1 MAHPGDVVDDRF
13 ELLRVA
19 GSGGMGVVFRALDRL
34 TGEQVAVKM
43 MLDAHGAHG
52 ARFLREAEVLADL
65 RRHPALVRYVAH
77 GRSAAGEPYLAME
90 WLEGEDLA
98 GKLAR
103 RALTVAETLALGA
116 RVAEALAAVHARGV
130 VHRDLKPSNLF
141 LVDGD
146 VERVKVLDFGIARLE
161 AGARVTGTGVVVG
174 TLGYM
179 APEQA
184 RSGERIDGRADV
196 FSLGCVLHEC
206 LTGAPVF
213 AGEQIAAVLV
223 KILFEEAPRLDG
235 LREVPPALGE
245 LIARMLAKDPE
256 GRPRDGAAVAAA
268 LAAVADGQ
276 AAASPARPSAP
287 PAALTRGERRLLSVV
302 LLGGERGYDAA
313 SAVTLDADA
322 PDPALPALRG
332 VAESH
337 GGALT
342 VLADGTVVIVLA
354 GEGIVTDRAAQ
365 AARCALGVRALA
377 RRRNVVLATGRG
389 ELTGRLP
396 MSDAIDRGARL
407 LARAAPMDDGP
418 APIAIDDITARLL
431 DARFEVVE
439 TEAGPA
445 LVDEREAVSEARTL
459 LGRATPCVGRDR
471 EIHTLATLFAECAEE
486 GAPRAALLTA
496 PAGYG
501 KSRVAQELVR
511 ALRQRGAPAQI
522 WVGRG
527 DPMRAGSALGLLG
540 QALRDGCGLRE
551 GEPLEAR
558 REKLAEG
565 VARRVAAADRARVTE
580 FLGEL
585 VGTPMPDEESAPLR
599 AARRDAQIMSEQL
612 RRAWEDFL
620 RAAAASSPVLL
631 VLEDVHWADLATVR
645 FVDAALFSLRD
656 APWMVLALA
665 RPEVKDRFP
674 ALFAARDLVEMR
686 LGALPRKASERLVQ
700 TVLGARA
707 DAATVARLVTQAD
720 GHALYLE
727 ELIRA
732 VAEGKGDSLPE
743 TVLAMVQARLEGLDD
758 AARRAL
764 RAASVFGPI
773 FWPGGVA
780 RLLGGAVRPTRA
792 GSALEA
798 LIEGELVVRR
808 PSSRFAGEEELAFRH
823 ALLREGAY
831 AMLTDDDRA
840 LGHRLAAEWL
850 EQAGEGDPMVLAEHW
865 ERGGDPAR
873 AAAHYLRGAEQANR
887 AGDTEATLA
896 RARRGLELA
905 SAVELRVGL
914 LGMLCEVHAWRSEWD
929 AAVVYAD
936 EALRLAP
943 PGSVAFCQ
951 ATAATIGQALQHR
964 RLDQFMVALRALMA
978 AEPAPEAIEA
988 TSVSLGFAAFLLV
1001 TLAQVE
1007 LAGMVLARLDAIVA
1021 PVADRDPVARAWRD
1035 VSHTRYDAW
1044 SKGEPWRALVNA
1056 EAARAGF
1063 LEANHQHGARLAQ
1076 VFVGLAAWT
1085 LGLLDRA
1092 EAALRDAA
1100 PAEGAFSVVASLGPL
1115 VHVNVLADMGRLD
1128 EARAEAERM
1137 VEAGRSGR
1145 SAPPHEGR
1153 GRWALAD
1160 VLLRLG
1166 DLAGAEREALA
1177 AIELLVALALDRAAA
1192 CAILA
1197 SCRLAQGRPLE
1208 ALAALTQDAS
1218 LELTYGIKSAFVRLV
1233 HAEALHAAGRVG
1245 EARAAI
1251 TVARDRILTQA
1262 ATIGDEETRRAFV
1275 GRVPEHAHTIALAG
1289 QWEAGLV

>member
-13 ELLRVA
+13 ELLRIA
-19 GSGGMGVVFRALDRL
+19 GAGGMGVVFLALDRRS
-34 TGEQVAVKM
+34 GEHVAVKV
-43 MLDAHGAHG
+43 MLDARGPNG

-77 GRSAAGEPYLAME
+77 GRSAAGEEYLAME

-103 RALTVAETLALGA
+103 RALTVGETLALGA

-141 LVDGD
+141 LVGGD
-146 VERVKVLDFGIARLE
+146 VERVKVLDFGVARLE
-161 AGARVTGTGVVVG
+161 GGTRMTGTGTVVG

-184 RSGERIDGRADV
+184 RSGERVDARADV

-206 LTGAPVF
+206 LTGTPVF
-213 AGEQIAAVLV
+213 AGEHVAAVLV
-223 KILFEEAPRLDG
+223 KILFEEASRVDG
-235 LREVPPALGE
+235 GIREVPAALGD

-268 LAAVADGQ
+268 LTAVADGR
-276 AAASPARPSAP
+276 AAESPARPSNP

-302 LLGGERGYDAA
+302 LLGGDRGYDVA

-322 PDPALPALRG
+322 PDPALAELRG
-332 VAESH
+332 VAENH
-337 GGALT
+337 GGRLT
-342 VLADGTVVIVLA
+342 VLADGSLVVVLA
-354 GEGIVTDRAAQ
+354 GEGIATDRAAQ
-365 AARCALGVRALA
+365 AARCALGLRASG

-396 MSDAIDRGARL
+396 MSDAVDRGARL
-407 LARAAPMDDGP
+407 LSSRAAPTDDGP

-459 LGRATPCVGRDR
+459 LGQATPCVGRDR

-486 GAPRAALLTA
+486 EAPRAALVTA

-511 ALRQRGAPAQI
+511 SLRQRGAPAQI

-540 QALRDGCGLRE
+540 QALRAACGFGE
-551 GEPLEAR
+551 GESLTAR
-558 REKLAEG
+558 REKLGET
-565 VARRVAAADRARVTE
+565 VARLVTAADRARVTE
-580 FLGEL
+580 FLGEI
-585 VGTPMPDEESAPLR
+585 VGTPMPDEQSTPLR

-620 RAAAASSPVLL
+620 RASAASAPVLL
-631 VLEDVHWADLATVR
+631 VLEDLHWGDLATVR
-645 FVDAALFSLRD
+645 FVDAALLSLRD

-665 RPEVKDRFP
+665 RPEVRDRFP
-674 ALFAARDLVEMR
+674 ALWAERELLEMR
-686 LGALPRKASERLVQ
+686 LGTLPRRASERLVHK
-700 TVLGARA
+700 VLGARA
-707 DAATVARLVTQAD
+707 DAATVARLVTLAD
-720 GHALYLE
+720 GHAFYLE

-732 VAEGKGDSLPE
+732 VAEGKGDALPE

-758 AARRAL
+758 DARRAL
-764 RAASVFGPI
+764 RAASVFGEA

-780 RLLGGAVRPTRA
+780 RLLGGALRPTRA
-792 GSALEA
+792 GAAIEA
-798 LIEGELVVRR
+798 LIERELVVRR
-808 PSSRFAGEEELAFRH
+808 PASRFAGEEELAFRH
-823 ALLREGAY
+823 ALQREGAY
-831 AMLTDDDRA
+831 AMLTDEDRA

-865 ERGGDPAR
+865 ERGGNPAR
-873 AAAHYLRGAEQANR
+873 AGVHYLRGATQANR

-905 SAVELRVGL
+905 AAVELRVGL
-914 LGMLCEVHAWRSEWD
+914 LGMLSEVHVWRSEWD
-929 AAVVYAD
+929 AAVAYAE

-943 PGSVAFCQ
+943 PDSVAFCQ
-951 ATAATIGQALQHR
+951 ASGAKLGHALQHR
-964 RLDQFMVALRALMA
+964 QLDQFMTTLRALMA
-978 AEPAPEAIEA
+978 AEPAVDA
-988 TSVSLGFAAFLLV
+988 TATAAVSLGLATFMLV
-1001 TLAQVE
+1001 TMSQFE

-1035 VSHTRYDAW
+1035 LSHTRYDAW
-1044 SKGEPWRALVNA
+1044 SKGDPWLAFVRA

-1063 LEANHQHGARLAQ
+1063 LEADHQHGARLAQ
-1076 VFVGLAAWT
+1076 VFVGLTAWT
-1085 LGLLDRA
+1085 LGLHERA
-1092 EAALRDAA
+1092 EDALRDAA
-1100 PAEGAFSVVASLGPL
+1100 VAEGAFSVVASLGPF
-1115 VHVNVLADMGRLD
+1115 VRVNVLTDLGRL
-1128 EARAEAERM
+1128 AEAERM
-1137 VEAGRSGR
+1137 IEAGRAGR
-1145 SAPPHEGR
+1145 SPPPHEGR
-1153 GRWALAD
+1153 GRWALGE

-1166 DLAGAEREALA
+1166 DVEGAERETLA
-1177 AIELLVALALDRAAA
+1177 AIELLGILPLDRAAA
-1192 CAILA
+1192 TAVLA
-1197 SCRLAQGRPLE
+1197 ACRLAQGRPTE
-1208 ALAALTQDAS
+1208 AIEVIKAGGSTES
-1218 LELTYGIKSAFVRLV
+1218 SFGIKSAFVRLI
-1233 HAEALHAAGRVG
+1233 HAEALHAAGRTG

-1251 TVARDRILTQA
+1251 ALARARILSQA
-1262 ATIGDEETRRAFV
+1262 AKIPDEETRRAFL
-1275 GRVPEHAHTIALAG
+1275 GRVPEHVRTIALG
-1289 QWEAGLV
+1289 DQWDPG